1 MDNIDLQ
8 IIKELKIDA
17 RKPFK
22 QIAEKIG
29 VSTQTVIKRY
39 NEMKATGLIQFCSIS
54 VNLEKIGY
62 KGSAHLL
69 ITSKAGSDS
78 SETINKLKK
87 TQNIICAGNVIGD
100 FEGYAVLL
108 FKDSKDLY
116 ESVLQIKSS
125 PDIENVQV
133 SYAIPGIQHFPQNT
147 NLIPYHK

>member
-1 MDNIDLQ
+1 MDNLNLQ

-39 NEMKATGLIQFCSIS
+39 NKMKETGVIQFCSIS
-54 VNLEKIGY
+54 INLEKIGY

-69 ITSKAGSDS
+69 IKSTPGSNFSK
-78 SETINKLKK
+78 TIEKIKK
-87 TQNIICAGNVIGD
+87 TPNIIFAGRVIGD
-100 FEGYAVLL
+100 FEGYAVLE
-108 FKDSKDLY
+108 FKNIKDLY
-116 ESVLQIKSS
+116 EKVIQIRSS

-133 SYAIPGIQHFPQNT
+133 SFATPGIQNYPSNRK
-147 NLIPYHK
+147 LIL